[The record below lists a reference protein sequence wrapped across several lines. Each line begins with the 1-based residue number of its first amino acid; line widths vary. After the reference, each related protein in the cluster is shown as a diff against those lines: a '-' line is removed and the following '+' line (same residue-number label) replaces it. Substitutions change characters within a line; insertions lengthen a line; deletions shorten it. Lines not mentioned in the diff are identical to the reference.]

1 MENNENNNI
10 KTDIQT
16 LKQQAEEWAFQNL
29 GKLFK
34 FRKGQL
40 ESIVYTLNN
49 ILNRNI
55 ETTVLQ
61 MPTGSGKS

>member
-16 LKQQAEEWAFQNL
+16 LKQQAEEWAVQNL

-40 ESIVYTLNN
+40 ESIV
-49 ILNRNI
+49 
-55 ETTVLQ
+55 
-61 MPTGSGKS
+61 